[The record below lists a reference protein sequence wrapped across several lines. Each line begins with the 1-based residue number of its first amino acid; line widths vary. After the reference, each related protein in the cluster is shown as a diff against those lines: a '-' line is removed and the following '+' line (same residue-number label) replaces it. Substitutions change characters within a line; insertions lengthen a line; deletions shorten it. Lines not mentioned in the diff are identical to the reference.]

1 MLEGLW
7 SVTSAHSRVVSDF
20 VVSVVVRR
28 EVMCLRAYRNIW
40 HNEKYG
46 ECRTCLGEEAT
57 QKIPIIRNFDKRE
70 DRLGSKWKI

>member
-1 MLEGLW
+1 
-7 SVTSAHSRVVSDF
+7 VVSDF

-28 EVMCLRAYRNIW
+28 EAMCLRAY
-40 HNEKYG
+40 G
-46 ECRTCLGEEAT
+46 ECGTCLGEEAT